1 MIAGIRQKAIVGAFG
16 KVEIT
21 APDIPVG
28 TLVDVIVLVEPGE
41 QDTTE
46 YLLSSES
53 NRNHLM
59 RALREMDD
67 RSSYIYITTTR
78 LEES

>member
-1 MIAGIRQKAIVGAFG
+1 MIAGIRQKAIVGASG
-16 KVEIT
+16 KVEIS
-21 APDIPVG
+21 APDLPAG
-28 TLVDVIVLVEPGE
+28 TLVDVIVLLEPGE

-67 RSSYIYITTTR
+67 RSSYIYVSPSD
-78 LEES
+78 L

>member
-1 MIAGIRQKAIVGAFG
+1 MIAGIRQKAIVGASG
-16 KVEIT
+16 KVEIS
-21 APDIPVG
+21 APDLPAG

-67 RSSYIYITTTR
+67 RSSYIYVSPSD
-78 LEES
+78 L